1 MLTQIMLKFKGDV
14 LSIDSF
20 VRCHQVEES
29 NNSQIQDVVECFED
43 VADAAN
49 CAIHLW
55 HHTRKNHGDQTT
67 VEFARGA
74 SSFIDSCRSVRIL
87 EKMTKKER
95 DELLGIMPNIGQA
108 GWYFRAF
115 NGKRNFAPPTD
126 QSDWFMF
133 VSIQLHNWTSEFDG
147 DGDNVGVVTPWIY
160 PKLEMPRITE
170 FDIER
175 VLQVVKAGGPWRKDS
190 QSKIEQWVGI
200 PIAQGLNLNLADTR
214 AKTAVKKLLDQLL
227 RTGRL
232 RVVDGLDR
240 NGMQR
245 AYVVVSTPS
254 TGDGVGEKEN
264 MQETPD
270 FPA

>member
-20 VRCHQVEES
+20 VHCHQVEES

-67 VEFARGA
+67 VESARGA
-74 SSFIDSCRSVRIL
+74 SSFINSCRSVRIL

-115 NGKRNFAPPTD
+115 NGKRNFAPPT
-126 QSDWFMF
+126 
-133 VSIQLHNWTSEFDG
+133 
-147 DGDNVGVVTPWIY
+147 
-160 PKLEMPRITE
+160 
-170 FDIER
+170 
-175 VLQVVKAGGPWRKDS
+175 
-190 QSKIEQWVGI
+190 
-200 PIAQGLNLNLADTR
+200 
-214 AKTAVKKLLDQLL
+214 
-227 RTGRL
+227 
-232 RVVDGLDR
+232 
-240 NGMQR
+240 
-245 AYVVVSTPS
+245 
-254 TGDGVGEKEN
+254 
-264 MQETPD
+264 
-270 FPA
+270 